1 MISLKAAGRHH
12 FAALLL
18 GVMPAL
24 AWIAPAFADQP
35 EDNVSAPLGARI
47 DAFIAQPRFAAAN
60 WGIAVVSLDSGRTL
74 YVHHADQLFQPA
86 STTKLFTTALA
97 LSTLGPD
104 YRMPTQV
111 LAKDD
116 IQIGKLDGPLLLYG
130 TGDPTLGSDA
140 STADWADRLAAQLA
154 ARGLRKVTGD
164 LIADDTYFQTPSMGS
179 GWEAIDLQSWFGM
192 PTSALS
198 VDDNLVG
205 ITISPGRSA
214 DKPVQVA
221 FDPVD
226 AAPALANSMT
236 TGAAHTRNDVNLY
249 RAPGEN
255 TLHVFGT
262 IAAGSP
268 MLNYKLA
275 MVDPARVA
283 GQRLLDA
290 LARHGIHVDGALRVV
305 HWPQSDAAYR
315 NDTVVLAQV
324 LSPTVADILHQ
335 GLKRSQNLYMQNL
348 LLAVG
353 AKTQAD
359 AMQQTSPPTG
369 FITTEAWGI
378 RALRGL
384 LDRIGVPPHASLIE
398 EGSGL
403 SRRDLAT
410 PETMTRVLSFLAAQP
425 YAQMVYDAV
434 PLAGVDGTL
443 QWRMRKTSAEN
454 NVRAKT
460 GSMSLVHCLAGY
472 VTSASGERLA
482 FAIMLNNYEP
492 PEGSP
497 SASRDVDAIAVM
509 LTESKK

>member
-1 MISLKAAGRHH
+1 MIPLTGAGHRR

-18 GVMPAL
+18 GIVPAL
-24 AWIAPAFADQP
+24 AWMAPASADQ
-35 EDNVSAPLGARI
+35 SQGTAAASLGASI

-104 YRMPTQV
+104 YRIPTQV

-116 IQIGKLDGPLLLYG
+116 IRTGQLDGPLLLYG
-130 TGDPTLGSDA
+130 MGDPTLGADA
-140 STADWADRLAAQLA
+140 STADWADQLATQLA

-164 LIADDTYFQTPSMGS
+164 LIADDTYFQSPAMGS

-205 ITISPGRSA
+205 IAISPGRSA
-214 DKPVQVA
+214 DAPAQVA
-221 FDPVD
+221 FDATD
-226 AAPALANSMT
+226 AAPTLANDMT
-236 TGAAHTRNDVNLY
+236 TGAARGRNDINLY
-249 RAPGEN
+249 RAPGSG
-255 TLHVFGT
+255 TLHVFGS

-275 MVDPARVA
+275 MVDPAHVA
-283 GQRLLDA
+283 GQRLFDA
-290 LARHGIHVDGALRVV
+290 LGRHGIHVDGMVRAV

-315 NDTVVLAQV
+315 EGSAVLAQV
-324 LSPTVADILHQ
+324 LSPTVAQILHQ

-353 AKTQAD
+353 ARTQAD
-359 AMQQTSPPTG
+359 AMQQPSPPTG

-384 LDRIGVPPHASLIE
+384 LERIGVPAQASLIE

-410 PETMTRVLSFLAAQP
+410 PETMTRLLSFLAAQP
-425 YAQMVYDAV
+425 YAQVVYDAV

-443 QWRMRKTSAEN
+443 QWRMRKTPAEN

-460 GSMSLVHCLAGY
+460 GSMSRVHCLAGY

-497 SASRDVDAIAVM
+497 SASRDVDVIAVM
-509 LTESKK
+509 LAGAK